1 METGE
6 RGVNGAHA
14 QRHANKGSNQ
24 EHVNVI
30 HQLHSMEE
38 INVKASPRIQEF
50 ATRKYHV
57 QVISKV
63 ARLSIEV
70 EHSSQKFP
78 PFNIGLVFH
87 VIK

>member
-6 RGVNGAHA
+6 SGVNGAHA

-24 EHVNVI
+24 DHANVI
-30 HQLHSMEE
+30 HQLQSMVER
-38 INVKASPRIQEF
+38 NVKASPMIQEF

-63 ARLSIEV
+63 ARLSTEV
-70 EHSSQKFP
+70 EHSLLLF
-78 PFNIGLVFH
+78 ILD
-87 VIK
+87 